1 MAPKPGHSRPDPVS
15 APYNLDMETP
25 PPDHRHARWL
35 WALLGLF
42 LLRVAAQPLAAV
54 TGWRWLPAF
63 SAWQSGALPYP
74 ALLAAQLAIAGG
86 MAAAAAGIAA
96 GRTRPRPALGRWVVL
111 GASVY
116 GTVMTARL
124 VLGATAFRGHWWLDA
139 PLPTVFHLGLTTWL
153 AVYGHYHL
161 RDLAPRP

>member
-1 MAPKPGHSRPDPVS
+1 MAPKPSHSRPDPVS

-42 LLRVAAQPLAAV
+42 VLRVAAQPLAAA
-54 TGWRWLPAF
+54 TAWRWLPAF
-63 SAWQSGALPYP
+63 DTWQSGALPYP
-74 ALLAAQLAIAGG
+74 ALLAAQIGLAAG
-86 MAAAAAGIAA
+86 MAWAAAGVSS
-96 GRTRPRPALGRWVVL
+96 GRTRPRRAAGRWL
-111 GASVY
+111 AAAAAVY
-116 GTVMTARL
+116 GVVMVFRL
-124 VLGATAFRGHWWLDA
+124 VSGATIYRGHWWLDA